1 MFIGTPQ
8 AASLLDVCEQRVRQL
23 LKEERVV
30 GAEKV
35 DGFWRIPLFN
45 GMPKVTEGTRGPKS
59 SWRKRAQAVLTRI
72 YIVRQNLERNRREKG
87 FEAVIAVRKG
97 GKVKHYHEVELGKFG
112 KLVYRPENP
121 LTGVGAVLWLEVN
134 PDVDVVGKN
143 FVYQ

>member
-1 MFIGTPQ
+1 MVGTSQ

-23 LKEERVV
+23 LKEGRVV

-45 GMPKVTEGTRGPKS
+45 GMPKVREGTRGPKS
-59 SWRKRAQAVLTRI
+59 TWRKRARAILTRI
-72 YIVRQNLERNRREKG
+72 HIIKANLDRNRREKG

-97 GKVKHYHEVELGKFG
+97 SKVKYYHEVEIGKFG

-121 LTGVGAVLWLEVN
+121 LTGVGAVLWLEIN
-134 PDVDVVGKN
+134 PDVNVVGKN